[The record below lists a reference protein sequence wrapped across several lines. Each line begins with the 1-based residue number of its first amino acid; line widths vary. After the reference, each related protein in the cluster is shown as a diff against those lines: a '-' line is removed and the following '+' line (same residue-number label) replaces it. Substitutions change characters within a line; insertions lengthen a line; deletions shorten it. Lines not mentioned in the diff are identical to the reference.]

1 MNTSI
6 RKFLAEEDGVTALE
20 YALVAAIVA
29 AAIIAFFSTT
39 LHDYF
44 SQLFGAIGGSVDT
57 AAPKAAGS

>member
-29 AAIIAFFSTT
+29 AAIITFFSGT
-39 LHDYF
+39 LQGYF
-44 SQLFGAIGGSVDT
+44 KQLFAAITGSVNT
-57 AAPKAAGS
+57 AAPAASS